1 MSVEMKT
8 LTIGGTTYE
17 IVDETARE
25 KAKKFLGENPTG
37 GEGNDTTDFWVE
49 SGPGYCWIS
58 EWNQIVNQPTQY
70 GFLINYSSDTDVFQ
84 IFRDQNEGETYF
96 RSGDHINNWF
106 QHWTKVYD
114 SANLT
119 PETLGVIDGKCVD
132 KTSGDVTDLLGK
144 ESCRYV
150 FSSAVTGM
158 PVDNKWWFVDVLSNG
173 YTDLALTAVTVS
185 TEPVKYIRSCINNVW
200 GEWVKVATSADIPGM
215 ATTSKLGLVMV
226 NGNNGIGVNTED
238 GNLYIKGAET
248 NEIDGKAHSYK
259 PITPDKLD
267 YAVKAGL
274 VNNAN
279 TLSSTEKTKVL
290 QWIGAAASGHTHAEP
305 NTDYTTV
312 RARGIAL
319 AQDEAISVPEGCLC
333 GVYTIS

>member
-17 IVDETARE
+17 IVDETARD

-49 SGPGYCWIS
+49 SGPGYYWIS
-58 EWNQIVNQPTQY
+58 EWNQLVNQPAQY
-70 GFLINYSSDTDVFQ
+70 GFLINYVSDTDAFQ

-119 PETLGVIDGKCVD
+119 PETLGVIDAKCVD
-132 KTSGDVTDLLGK
+132 KTNGDVTDLLGK
-144 ESCRYV
+144 ESCRYI
-150 FSSAVTGM
+150 FRNAVTGM
-158 PVDNKWWFVDVLSNG
+158 PVDNEWWFVDVLSNG
-173 YTDLALTAVTVS
+173 YTDLTLTAVTVS

-215 ATTSKLGLVMV
+215 ATANKLGLVMV
-226 NGNNGIGVNTED
+226 NGNNGIGVNTEN
-238 GNLYIKGAET
+238 GNLYINGAET

-259 PITPDKLD
+259 PITPDNLD

-290 QWIGAAASGHTHAEP
+290 QWIGAVASGHTHAEP